1 MASMSAYPALFGAYG
16 ARTVGVLSLPS
27 TVARLS
33 EQAKVTHSGAVA
45 GISKVWHEWLGG
57 LQLVKKQQLITAIF
71 VVIGVAMV
79 GEGIIEVLFTA
90 YVKQVMHSSA
100 LVLGWL
106 MTAQAIGGI
115 IGSFIVVQARKRK
128 RPTRFI
134 PLNPLLFWPLILVI
148 AIIPGFPIIF
158 C

>member
-1 MASMSAYPALFGAYG
+1 MIALI
-16 ARTVGVLSLPS
+16 SLPS

-90 YVKQVMHSSA
+90 YVKQVMHSRP

-106 MTAQAIGGI
+106 MTPQAIGGI
-115 IGSFIVVQARKRK
+115 FGLFSVVSASQVI
-128 RPTRFI
+128 RPNRLS
-134 PLNPLLFWPLILVI
+134 PLSTLILGPLL
-148 AIIPGFPIIF
+148 
-158 C
+158 

>member
-1 MASMSAYPALFGAYG
+1 MIALI
-16 ARTVGVLSLPS
+16 SLPS

-33 EQAKVTHSGAVA
+33 EQAKVTRSGAVA

-71 VVIGVAMV
+71 VVIGVAMA

-90 YVKQVMHSSA
+90 YVKQVMHGSA

-106 MTAQAIGGI
+106 MTAQAIGGN
-115 IGSFIVVQARKRK
+115 IGSMFVVHASKVIH
-128 RPTRFI
+128 PTRLI
-134 PLNPLLFWPLILVI
+134 PLNALIFLPLVLVI
-148 AIIPGFPIIF
+148 LNISVFPFVFPHFPIVRRSSF
-158 C
+158 RLFV